1 MQKDSIGI
9 ISGIIVSVDTS
20 LLKTESLVWSE
31 SEESF
36 VGSESSDD
44 DEVENDE
51 LLQLEPVCRQKVVK
65 FVTKSRFKKFF

>member
-9 ISGIIVSVDTS
+9 ISGIIASVDTS

-36 VGSESSDD
+36 VGSDD
-44 DEVENDE
+44 DEVGNDE
-51 LLQLEPVCRQKVVK
+51 LLQFGPVCRQKAVK
-65 FVTKSRFKKFF
+65 FDTKSRFKKFF

>member
-9 ISGIIVSVDTS
+9 ISGIIASVDTS

-36 VGSESSDD
+36 VGSDD

-51 LLQLEPVCRQKVVK
+51 LLQLEPVCRQKAVK